1 MNTRAT
7 QRHSVIGEIAED
19 LHDQPGHLIRR
30 AHQIA
35 IGLFTEHMGSNVT
48 PVQYAILRMV
58 HEAPRIDQVG
68 LARRIG
74 LDTSTTALTAARLES
89 KGLLTRSVVE
99 NNRRQ
104 LQLAL
109 TDAGEELLASL
120 VAGAHKMRKQML
132 AALEPQEQML
142 FLELLRKFVHLNN
155 EQSRAPLQLPLPKG
169 QEVLPR
175 PTPKASA
182 AGKPR
187 ARRGAT

>member
-7 QRHSVIGEIAED
+7 QRHEVAGEVADD
-19 LHDQPGHLIRR
+19 LYDQPGHLIRR

-35 IGLFTEHMGSNVT
+35 IGLFTEHMGPNVT
-48 PVQYAILRMV
+48 PVQYSILRMV

-99 NNRRQ
+99 GNRRQ

-109 TDAGEELLASL
+109 TDAGQELLAGL
-120 VAGAHKMRKQML
+120 IPHVHKMRERML
-132 AALEPQEQML
+132 EGLESQEQKL

-155 EQSRAPLQLPLPKG
+155 EQSRAPLQLPLPRG

-175 PTPKASA
+175 PTPKAST

-187 ARRGAT
+187 ARRGAS